1 MMEKSIE
8 QITQMLHSKI
18 TMILISELP
27 VPSCPLKK
35 QQREWKVEQIKKSL
49 ANKLGSQGLSIT
61 VSL

>member
-8 QITQMLHSKI
+8 QITQIVHSKI
-18 TMILISELP
+18 SMILISELP

-35 QQREWKVEQIKKSL
+35 QQREWKVEQIKKALS
-49 ANKLGSQGLSIT
+49 NKLSPQGLSIT

>member
-8 QITQMLHSKI
+8 QITQMIHSKI
-18 TMILISELP
+18 SLMLISELP
-27 VPSCPLKK
+27 VPSCALKK
-35 QQREWKVEQIKKSL
+35 QQREWKVEQVKKAL

>member
-1 MMEKSIE
+1 MEKSIE
-8 QITQMLHSKI
+8 QITGMINNKI

-35 QQREWKVEQIKKSL
+35 QQREWKVEQIKKAL

>member
-1 MMEKSIE
+1 MEKSIE
-8 QITQMLHSKI
+8 QITGMIENKI

-35 QQREWKVEQIKKSL
+35 QQREWKVEQVKKAL
-49 ANKLGSQGLSIT
+49 LNKLGSQGLSIT

>member
-1 MMEKSIE
+1 M
-8 QITQMLHSKI
+8 
-18 TMILISELP
+18 LISELP

>member
-1 MMEKSIE
+1 MEKSIE
-8 QITQMLHSKI
+8 QITQMIHSKV

-35 QQREWKVEQIKKSL
+35 QQRDWKVEQVKKAL
-49 ANKLGSQGLSIT
+49 ANKFGNPGLSIT

>member
-1 MMEKSIE
+1 MEKSIE
-8 QITQMLHSKI
+8 QITQMIHSKI

-35 QQREWKVEQIKKSL
+35 QQREWKVEQVKKAL
-49 ANKLGSQGLSIT
+49 ANKFGSQGLSIT

>member
-1 MMEKSIE
+1 MDKSIE
-8 QITQMLHSKI
+8 QITSIIESKI

-35 QQREWKVEQIKKSL
+35 QQREWKVEQIKKAL

>member
-1 MMEKSIE
+1 MEKSIE

-18 TMILISELP
+18 TMLLISELP

-35 QQREWKVEQIKKSL
+35 QQREWKVEQINKAL

>member
-8 QITQMLHSKI
+8 QITQMIDSKI
-18 TMILISELP
+18 SMMLISELP
-27 VPSCPLKK
+27 VPSCQLKK
-35 QQREWKVEQIKKSL
+35 QQRDWKVEQVKKAL

>member
-1 MMEKSIE
+1 MDKSIE
-8 QITQMLHSKI
+8 QITSIIESKI

-35 QQREWKVEQIKKSL
+35 QQREWKVEQIKKAL
-49 ANKLGSQGLSIT
+49 ANKLGSQGLSIS

>member
-8 QITQMLHSKI
+8 QITQIVHSKI
-18 TMILISELP
+18 SMILISELP

-35 QQREWKVEQIKKSL
+35 QQREWKIEQIKKSL

>member
-1 MMEKSIE
+1 MEKSIE
-8 QITQMLHSKI
+8 QITGMIENKI

-35 QQREWKVEQIKKSL
+35 QQREWKVEQVKKALS
-49 ANKLGSQGLSIT
+49 NKLGSQGLSIT

>member
-18 TMILISELP
+18 ALMLISELP
-27 VPSCPLKK
+27 VPSCALKK
-35 QQREWKVEQIKKSL
+35 QQREWKVEQIKKAL

>member
-1 MMEKSIE
+1 MEKSIE
-8 QITQMLHSKI
+8 QITQMIESKI

>member
-1 MMEKSIE
+1 MEKSIE

-18 TMILISELP
+18 SLILISELP

-35 QQREWKVEQIKKSL
+35 QQRDWKVEQIKKSL
-49 ANKLGSQGLSIT
+49 ANKLGVNGLGIT

>member
-1 MMEKSIE
+1 MEKSIE
-8 QITQMLHSKI
+8 QITSIIESKI
-18 TMILISELP
+18 SMILISELP

-49 ANKLGSQGLSIT
+49 ANKFGNSGLGIT

>member
-1 MMEKSIE
+1 
-8 QITQMLHSKI
+8 
-18 TMILISELP
+18 MILISELP

-49 ANKLGSQGLSIT
+49 ANKFGNSGLGIT

>member
-1 MMEKSIE
+1 MEKSVE
-8 QITQMLHSKI
+8 QITRMIESKI

-49 ANKLGSQGLSIT
+49 ANKFGNSGLSIT

>member
-1 MMEKSIE
+1 MEKSIE

>member
-8 QITQMLHSKI
+8 QITQMIDSKI

-35 QQREWKVEQIKKSL
+35 QQRDWKVEQIKKSL